1 MEMFTDTLG
10 EHILGAIQVE
20 IEQQLFEDWN
30 NANLDE
36 GEKYAEHKFMEFA
49 EPSLQKSYNEFYN
62 LTPDDEY
69 YFEVE

>member
-20 IEQQLFEDWN
+20 IEEQLFDDWN
-30 NANLDE
+30 NNNLDE
-36 GEKYAEHKFMEFA
+36 GEEYAEHKFIEFA
-49 EPSLQKSYNEFYN
+49 SNDMKKSYNEFYN

-69 YFEVE
+69 YFEVD